1 MSDES
6 AMERNKRWAKGLL
19 VLVYAWLGSDEV
31 PLGQYDAKPVEPDET
46 EDGEPGFGPVLVTR
60 GVIHMF
66 KKITVGGV
74 AAAAIAAAGIAAAGP
89 AGATIAVIGSEGDH
103 NPYHYRDELR
113 YTGLYHEDVANAY
126 SLASR
131 VCGKRSIGYT
141 EEQLIR
147 GLEYSADQYTS
158 EQAVMIVS
166 GAEYHF
172 CPAYED
178 DGSVGRGYIGP
189 PETV

>member
-1 MSDES
+1 MTILGELRRLPAATSVLSDV
-6 AMERNKRWAKGLL
+6 ALRVVGDL
-19 VLVYAWLGSDEV
+19 
-31 PLGQYDAKPVEPDET
+31 KP
-46 EDGEPGFGPVLVTR
+46 
-60 GVIHMF
+60 
-66 KKITVGGV
+66 
-74 AAAAIAAAGIAAAGP
+74 
-89 AGATIAVIGSEGDH
+89 S
-103 NPYHYRDELR
+103 YRDELR

-131 VCGKRSIGYT
+131 VCGKRAMGYN

-158 EQAVMIVS
+158 EQAVVIVS